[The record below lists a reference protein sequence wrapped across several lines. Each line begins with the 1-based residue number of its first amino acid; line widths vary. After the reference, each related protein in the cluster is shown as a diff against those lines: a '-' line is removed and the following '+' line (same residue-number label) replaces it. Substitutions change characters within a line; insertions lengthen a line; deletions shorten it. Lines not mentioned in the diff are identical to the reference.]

1 MIPILTTQ
9 EIKALEAAADAQG
22 ISYLRLMENAGSAC
36 AKTIRTRF
44 DKTDKRKVVVL
55 CGKGKNGGDG
65 FVAARKLQENGY
77 DVRVFLTCGTP
88 TAENAQE
95 MFERL
100 TELEIPVDPYDAAS
114 DRQHARLQEADII
127 IDAVFGTGFSGILP
141 ESLQELFAFLRSCK
155 GYVVSIDLPSGLSAD
170 TNLVESG
177 AVYADLTISVMAL
190 KKALVCAPAKDHA
203 GEVEVVSIGVP
214 KELYAPYDKLV
225 TFTEKEIADW
235 FPARDSDANKGSF
248 GKALI
253 VAGSYEMPG
262 AALLSSSA
270 CVETGAGLVRLAFP
284 ECAYAAVT
292 AAVPEKVLLPLKAN
306 RFGRISAQNE
316 KRLLDALS
324 SSTACLIGCGLGVD
338 YDTQA
343 LVRAVLQNAK
353 IPLILDADGINAVQN
368 DIDMIREAKAPVILT
383 PHPGEAARLLGCT
396 AQDVQNDREGAC
408 RTLCEKTGAT
418 VVLKGAGTLVSK
430 DGVHF
435 AMNQT
440 GNPGMATAGSGD
452 VLAGMILGLL
462 CIGLSPLEACIAGAH
477 IHGLAGDT
485 ISEQYSLCG
494 NTPSKML
501 KVLPKLL
508 SQFE

>member
-1 MIPILTTQ
+1 MIPILSTQ

-77 DVRVFLTCGTP
+77 DVRVLLTCGSP

-114 DRQHARLQEADII
+114 DRQHARLQEADIL

-141 ESLQELFAFLRSCK
+141 ESLQELFSFLRTCK

-170 TNLVESG
+170 TNEVESG

-225 TFTEKEIADW
+225 TFTEKEMADW
-235 FPARDSDANKGSF
+235 FPARDQQRLFRQGAYRCRKLRNARG
-248 GKALI
+248 
-253 VAGSYEMPG
+253 G
-262 AALLSSSA
+262 AACLVGLCGNRRGA
-270 CVETGAGLVRLAFP
+270 C
-284 ECAYAAVT
+284 
-292 AAVPEKVLLPLKAN
+292 
-306 RFGRISAQNE
+306 
-316 KRLLDALS
+316 
-324 SSTACLIGCGLGVD
+324 TACLPGMRLRRGHGRGAGKGAFAFKSQPL
-338 YDTQA
+338 
-343 LVRAVLQNAK
+343 RANFGAE
-353 IPLILDADGINAVQN
+353 
-368 DIDMIREAKAPVILT
+368 RKA
-383 PHPGEAARLLGCT
+383 AARHPVKLNSLPYRLRSRGGLRH
-396 AQDVQNDREGAC
+396 AGVGA
-408 RTLCEKTGAT
+408 RRS
-418 VVLKGAGTLVSK
+418 SK
-430 DGVHF
+430 RKNSTDFRRGRHKRR
-435 AMNQT
+435 A
-440 GNPGMATAGSGD
+440 
-452 VLAGMILGLL
+452 
-462 CIGLSPLEACIAGAH
+462 
-477 IHGLAGDT
+477 
-485 ISEQYSLCG
+485 
-494 NTPSKML
+494 K
-501 KVLPKLL
+501 
-508 SQFE
+508 

>member
-77 DVRVFLTCGTP
+77 DVRVLLTCGSP

-114 DRQHARLQEADII
+114 DRQHARLQEADIL

-141 ESLQELFAFLRSCK
+141 ESLQELFSFLRTCK

-170 TNLVESG
+170 TNEVESG

-214 KELYAPYDKLV
+214 KELYVPYDKLV
-225 TFTEKEIADW
+225 TFTEKEMADW

-262 AALLSSSA
+262 AALLASSA

-316 KRLLDALS
+316 KRLLDKPAFDKKVYWIVGIIAFVAAFLG
-324 SSTACLIGCGLGVD
+324 TIIGNIVGL
-338 YDTQA
+338 
-343 LVRAVLQNAK
+343 
-353 IPLILDADGINAVQN
+353 
-368 DIDMIREAKAPVILT
+368 
-383 PHPGEAARLLGCT
+383 
-396 AQDVQNDREGAC
+396 
-408 RTLCEKTGAT
+408 
-418 VVLKGAGTLVSK
+418 
-430 DGVHF
+430 
-435 AMNQT
+435 
-440 GNPGMATAGSGD
+440 
-452 VLAGMILGLL
+452 
-462 CIGLSPLEACIAGAH
+462 
-477 IHGLAGDT
+477 
-485 ISEQYSLCG
+485 
-494 NTPSKML
+494 
-501 KVLPKLL
+501 
-508 SQFE
+508 

>member
-1 MIPILTTQ
+1 MIPILSTQ

-77 DVRVFLTCGTP
+77 DVRVLLTCGSP

-114 DRQHARLQEADII
+114 DRQHARLQEADIL
-127 IDAVFGTGFSGILP
+127 IDAVFGTGFSGVLP
-141 ESLQELFAFLRSCK
+141 ESLQELFSFLRTCK

-170 TNLVESG
+170 TNEVESG

-225 TFTEKEIADW
+225 TFTEKEMADW

-262 AALLSSSA
+262 AALLASSA

-316 KRLLDALS
+316 KRLLDTLS

-343 LVRAVLQNAK
+343 FIFDLDTRNITPITRDMSETERNAAF
-353 IPLILDADGINAVQN
+353 D
-368 DIDMIREAKAPVILT
+368 E
-383 PHPGEAARLLGCT
+383 
-396 AQDVQNDREGAC
+396 
-408 RTLCEKTGAT
+408 
-418 VVLKGAGTLVSK
+418 
-430 DGVHF
+430 
-435 AMNQT
+435 
-440 GNPGMATAGSGD
+440 
-452 VLAGMILGLL
+452 
-462 CIGLSPLEACIAGAH
+462 LEAFYESVGMETIDPLQDSRMGIRYGMDSGETETAKNWLFSWRGWYYVYP
-477 IHGLAGDT
+477 IHYDMYDSGKGNDWLTQTEGWMKANANPTGT
-485 ISEQYSLCG
+485 MEEQDGTYVYC
-494 NTPSKML
+494 TP
-501 KVLPKLL
+501 
-508 SQFE
+508 E